1 MKGDFIMP
9 AINNLINE
17 LSEDTI
23 AHKVGAVHD
32 NTRAKYQLGRNTV
45 RNFPDFIDVIA
56 DYYNYHFQCV
66 YNCGPLSRFDA
77 EGQVKGLVEQIYRQ
91 NQGDII
97 NAFSDAQDSV
107 NGGIR
112 VLLDRICDAMK
123 FRHVEQYIESVF
135 DRYVGPNDWDSKVEI
150 IRQFIAHCGSDLGS
164 SLRREKPESYARD
177 YKKFIRAYTDSL
189 RRASSTFRGL

>member
-1 MKGDFIMP
+1 MP

-17 LSEDTI
+17 LSDNVI
-23 AHKVGAVHD
+23 AREVGAVHD
-32 NTRAKYQLGRNTV
+32 NARAKYQIECNTV
-45 RNFPDFIDVIA
+45 RDFPEFIDVIA

-77 EGQVKGLVEQIYRQ
+77 EGQVKNLVEQIYRQ

-97 NAFSDAQDSV
+97 NAFNDAQDSV
-107 NGGIR
+107 NGGLR

-123 FRHVEQYIESVF
+123 YKHIEQYIESVF
-135 DRYVGPNDWDSKVEI
+135 DRYVSPNDWDSKVEI
-150 IRQFIAHCGSDLGS
+150 IRQFIAHCGGDLGS

-177 YKKFIRAYTDSL
+177 YKKLIRAYTDSL
-189 RRASSTFRGL
+189 KRTSSTIRGL